1 MQKDKEQQI
10 ANAKAQERRQR
21 DEIIKFKLKGYFSEK
36 KQRNQISDGK
46 QKQLKYILKAF
57 LLPSVR

>member
-36 KQRNQISDGK
+36 KQRNQISDGQ
-46 QKQLKYILKAF
+46 QKQLKDILSYV
-57 LLPSVR
+57 L